1 MARGA
6 PLSAVAYEQRN
17 IILFLAGA
25 AFGAVSGAQVRIRT
39 SKDLARQRRRRSH
52 RCWDHIIAAPLW
64 PMHGANLGTLLRTCD
79 AVGACLAVPRLP
91 WVPEALDRGNTLR
104 RPACV
109 HWTGRDACRWLE
121 EQRSAGSYV
130 VGVEL
135 ADEAIRLADLPAAR
149 QRTIAV
155 LGHER
160 TGIPA
165 EAVDLLDV
173 AVEIPMVGS
182 GASLNVAVAG
192 SLVLYRLA
200 GLI

>member
-1 MARGA
+1 MA
-6 PLSAVAYEQRN
+6 
-17 IILFLAGA
+17 AG
-25 AFGAVSGAQVRIRT
+25 
-39 SKDLARQRRRRSH
+39 
-52 RCWDHIIAAPLW
+52 P
-64 PMHGANLGTLLRTCD
+64 
-79 AVGACLAVPRLP
+79 AVG
-91 WVPEALDRGNTLR
+91 
-104 RPACV
+104 
-109 HWTGRDACRWLE
+109 
-121 EQRSAGSYV
+121 RSRI

-135 ADEAIRLADLPAAR
+135 ADEAVRLGDLPAAR
-149 QRTIAV
+149 QRTVAV

-200 GLI
+200 GLIVSAIIGSWQRAA

>member
-1 MARGA
+1 
-6 PLSAVAYEQRN
+6 
-17 IILFLAGA
+17 
-25 AFGAVSGAQVRIRT
+25 
-39 SKDLARQRRRRSH
+39 
-52 RCWDHIIAAPLW
+52 
-64 PMHGANLGTLLRTCD
+64 MHGANLGTLLRTCD

-91 WVPEALDRGNTLR
+91 WVPEALARGNTLR

-109 HWTGRDACRWLE
+109 HWTSRDVCQWLRD
-121 EQRSAGSYV
+121 QRSAGSRV

-135 ADEAIRLADLPAAR
+135 AEEAIRLADLPAAR
-149 QRTIAV
+149 KRTVAV

-200 GLI
+200 GFL